1 MYHESR
7 LKGKTS
13 WVRSNPKL
21 TEEEEEDER
30 FQVFRTLPVI
40 PPLRAESSMRC
51 NLKAPQVIAPPADTS
66 DEARDFRRRSRSCNL
81 DGSASF
87 RSGTTTYPRIPYK
100 E

>member
-13 WVRSNPKL
+13 WVRSDPKL
-21 TEEEEEDER
+21 MGEEEDER

-40 PPLRAESSMRC
+40 PPLRAESSVRC
-51 NLKAPQVIAPPADTS
+51 NLMAPQVIAPPADTS
-66 DEARDFRRRSRSCNL
+66 DEARDFRRLSRSCNL
-81 DGSASF
+81 DGSTSF
-87 RSGTTTYPRIPYK
+87 RSGTTTYPRTPYK